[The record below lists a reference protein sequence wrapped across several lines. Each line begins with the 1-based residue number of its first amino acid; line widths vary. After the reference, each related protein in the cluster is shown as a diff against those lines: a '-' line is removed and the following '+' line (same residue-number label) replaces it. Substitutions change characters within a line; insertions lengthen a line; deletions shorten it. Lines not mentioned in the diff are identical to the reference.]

1 MSLHKTT
8 SALQPNLSGVSS
20 SQSGTTIARCYVQ
33 EQGRGAL
40 DTFVGEAYRVLKS
53 VVARVGR
60 RREMRTIDE
69 REVKRAR
76 ESTKYKTGTGRNV
89 LGVRILLEDW
99 IHGLEIGHVM
109 QLNPMLASELST
121 HSQTNVTQSIDSQL
135 SSSAVK
141 GIHKYHEM
149 LKDPM
154 LEKLVLLIVSMFSI
168 ATEMRLQH
176 P

>member
-1 MSLHKTT
+1 M
-8 SALQPNLSGVSS
+8 
-20 SQSGTTIARCYVQ
+20 Q

-53 VVARVGR
+53 VVVRVSR
-60 RREMRTIDE
+60 RRELRTIDE

-109 QLNPMLASELST
+109 QLNPMLASEL
-121 HSQTNVTQSIDSQL
+121 
-135 SSSAVK
+135 
-141 GIHKYHEM
+141 
-149 LKDPM
+149 
-154 LEKLVLLIVSMFSI
+154 
-168 ATEMRLQH
+168 
-176 P
+176 